1 MRFPALFRI
10 TVGASMDLKNA
21 LAALASR
28 KPGGHSEGR
37 TRLVAEGAASGGSR
51 TSYKRGYRKFNGG
64 AFSG

>member
-1 MRFPALFRI
+1 
-10 TVGASMDLKNA
+10 MDLKNA

-64 AFSG
+64 AFSV